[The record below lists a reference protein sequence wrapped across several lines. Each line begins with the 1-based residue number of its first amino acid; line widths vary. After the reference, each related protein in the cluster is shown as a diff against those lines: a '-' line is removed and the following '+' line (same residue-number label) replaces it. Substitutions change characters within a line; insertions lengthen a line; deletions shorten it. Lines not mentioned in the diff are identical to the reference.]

1 MALSSYV
8 PTGVCCHPLACGG
21 HKGCSHFKH
30 SWGVTDR
37 HGSAGGSSAV
47 CPLLALQSF
56 SAGDCADLEA
66 DLSHA
71 VEMHSWMYC
80 KGAPESP
87 VKYDTATERNEVGFH
102 LLMYEDLQ
110 ATPIDLSTCTIAL
123 HIFQLNE
130 DGPSSENLEE
140 ETENIIAA
148 NHWVLPAA
156 EFHGLWDSLVYD
168 VEVKSHLL
176 DYVMTT
182 LLFSDRNVNSTLI
195 SWNRVVLLH
204 VSLDSKRTKGLSG
217 IERNF
222 ELQPGPPGT
231 GKTSLCKALA
241 QKLTVRLSSRYRYG
255 QLIEINSHSLFSKW
269 FSESGKLV
277 TKMFQ
282 KIQELI
288 DDRDAL
294 VFVLIDEVE
303 SLTAARNACKAGTE
317 PSDAI
322 RVVNAVLTQIDQI
335 KRILLWVLGS
345 PQRSSEACL
354 LSAYGVRAKHSNVV
368 ILTTSNITERIDV
381 AFVDRADIK
390 QYIGPPSAAAIFK
403 IYLSCLEELMKCQ
416 IIYPRQQLLT
426 LRELEM
432 IGFIE
437 NNVSKKSEGLSGRV
451 LRKLPFLAHAL
462 FVQAPT
468 VTIEGFLHALS
479 LAVDK
484 QFEEKRKL
492 SACV

>member
-1 MALSSYV
+1 MDEAAGDLKQAL
-8 PTGVCCHPLACGG
+8 PNVCDNVQIHVEV
-21 HKGCSHFKH
+21 HQKS
-30 SWGVTDR
+30 
-37 HGSAGGSSAV
+37 SSAAKKEDIRMSV
-47 CPLLALQSF
+47 LKLLNRHNVVFGDYKWTEFDDGFLNSNVQSV
-56 SAGDCADLEA
+56 SI
-66 DLSHA
+66 
-71 VEMHSWMYC
+71 V
-80 KGAPESP
+80 
-87 VKYDTATERNEVGFH
+87 DTELKLKDR
-102 LLMYEDLQ
+102 Q
-110 ATPIDLSTCTIAL
+110 PIDLSKSSLSL
-123 HIFQLNE
+123 HIFHLNE
-130 DGPSSENLEE
+130 EGPSSENLEE
-140 ETENIIAA
+140 ENEDIIAA

-156 EFHGLWDSLVYD
+156 EFHGLWESLVYD
-168 VEVKSHLL
+168 TEVKSHLL
-176 DYVMTT
+176 DYVTTT
-182 LLFSDRNVNSTLI
+182 LLFSDKNVDSNLI

-204 VSLDSKRTKGLSG
+204 
-217 IERNF
+217 
-222 ELQPGPPGT
+222 GPPGT

-241 QKLTVRLSSRYRYG
+241 QKLTIRLSYRYG

-288 DDRDAL
+288 DDKDAL

-303 SLTAARNACKAGTE
+303 SLTAARSAFQAGTE

-335 KRILLWVLGS
+335 KRC
-345 PQRSSEACL
+345 P
-354 LSAYGVRAKHSNVV
+354 NVV
-368 ILTTSNITERIDV
+368 ILTTSNITEKIDM

-390 QYIGPPSAAAIFK
+390 QYIGPPSTAAIFR

-432 IGFIE
+432 IGFVE
-437 NNVSKKSEGLSGRV
+437 NNVSRLSLVLKEISRRSEGLSGRV

-462 FVQAPT
+462 YIQSPS
-468 VTIEGFLHALS
+468 VTMTTFLQALS

-484 QFEEKRKL
+484 QFEERKKL
-492 SACV
+492 ADSV

>member
-1 MALSSYV
+1 MDEAVGDLKQALPCV
-8 PTGVCCHPLACGG
+8 A
-21 HKGCSHFKH
+21 
-30 SWGVTDR
+30 
-37 HGSAGGSSAV
+37 
-47 CPLLALQSF
+47 
-56 SAGDCADLEA
+56 
-66 DLSHA
+66 
-71 VEMHSWMYC
+71 
-80 KGAPESP
+80 ESP
-87 VKYDTATERNEVGFH
+87 AVHVEVLQRSGSTAKKEDIKSSVYRLLNRHNIVFGDYVWTEFDDPFLSRNVQSVSIVDTELKAK
-102 LLMYEDLQ
+102 DPQ
-110 ATPIDLSTCTIAL
+110 PIDLSACTIAL

-130 DGPSSENLEE
+130 EGPSSENLDE

-148 NHWVLPAA
+148 SHWVLPAA

-182 LLFSDRNVNSTLI
+182 VLFSDKNVDSNLI
-195 SWNRVVLLH
+195 TWNRVVLLH
-204 VSLDSKRTKGLSG
+204 
-217 IERNF
+217 
-222 ELQPGPPGT
+222 GPPGT

-241 QKLTVRLSSRYRYG
+241 QKLTIRLSSRYRYG

-269 FSESGKLV
+269 FSE
-277 TKMFQ
+277 
-282 KIQELI
+282 
-288 DDRDAL
+288 
-294 VFVLIDEVE
+294 VE
-303 SLTAARNACKAGTE
+303 SLTAARNACRAGAE

-335 KRILLWVLGS
+335 KR
-345 PQRSSEACL
+345 
-354 LSAYGVRAKHSNVV
+354 HSNVV
-368 ILTTSNITERIDV
+368 ILTTSNITEKIDV

-403 IYLSCLEELMKCQ
+403 IYLSCLEELMK

-437 NNVSKKSEGLSGRV
+437 NNVSKLSLLLSEISRKSEGLSGRV

-462 FVQAPT
+462 YIQAPS
-468 VTIEGFLHALS
+468 VTIEGFLQALS

-484 QFEEKRKL
+484 QFEEKKKL
-492 SACV
+492 SAYV